1 MSSGRQPDKRTGKQY
16 DQFCPIARSLDI
28 LGERWTLLV
37 VRDLLMG
44 PRRYTDLREAL
55 PGIATDLLTARLRTL
70 EDAGYVHRRKLP
82 RPAPVTVYE
91 LTDSGR
97 RLGRVVLEL
106 ARLGL
111 EHLGLPADDDNIDTD
126 SLVLSLRASFAP
138 EKPQADATYQLELDG
153 EPFAVTV
160 REGWVET
167 MRGQAD
173 EPQLTISTRAPTLA
187 QLLSGATET
196 DTAISS
202 GALELTGPRRQF
214 DRFLR
219 SFSYPTARRQGERL

>member
-1 MSSGRQPDKRTGKQY
+1 MSAESKSSKPAGKRYEQY
-16 DQFCPIARSLDI
+16 CAVARSLDV

-70 EDAGYVHRRKLP
+70 EEAGYVQRRKLP

-97 RLGRVVLEL
+97 RLGYVVLEL

-111 EHLGLPADDDNIDTD
+111 EHLGPPGEDDAIDTD
-126 SLVLSLRASFAP
+126 ALVLSLRASY
-138 EKPQADATYQLELDG
+138 KPLAGGDGASYQLELEG
-153 EPFAVTV
+153 EPFSVTV
-160 REGWVET
+160 GDAGAQT
-167 MRGQAD
+167 ARGQTP
-173 EPQLTISTRAPTLA
+173 EPRCTITAGARALA
-187 QLLSGATET
+187 QLLSGVT
-196 DTAISS
+196 DPDEAISS
-202 GALELTGPRRQF
+202 GEVQLSGPRREL
-214 DRFLR
+214 DRFLET
-219 SFSYPTARRQGERL
+219 FAYPSARRP

>member
-1 MSSGRQPDKRTGKQY
+1 MSAKSDSSKPAGKRYEQY
-16 DQFCPIARSLDI
+16 CAVARSLDV

-70 EDAGYVHRRKLP
+70 EDAGYVQRRKLP

-91 LTDSGR
+91 LTDSGW

-111 EHLGLPADDDNIDTD
+111 EHLGPPEDDDDIDTVA
-126 SLVLSLRASFAP
+126 LILSLRASYQPVAGGDG
-138 EKPQADATYQLELDG
+138 ASYQLEVEG
-153 EPFAVTV
+153 EPFNVTV
-160 REGWVET
+160 EDSSAKT
-167 MRGQAD
+167 ARGQTS
-173 EPQLTISTRAPTLA
+173 EPRCTITAGARGLA
-187 QLLSGATET
+187 RLLSGAIDADE
-196 DTAISS
+196 AIAS
-202 GALELTGPRRQF
+202 GELELSGPRREL
-214 DRFLR
+214 DRFIQT
-219 SFSYPTARRQGERL
+219 FAYPSARQA